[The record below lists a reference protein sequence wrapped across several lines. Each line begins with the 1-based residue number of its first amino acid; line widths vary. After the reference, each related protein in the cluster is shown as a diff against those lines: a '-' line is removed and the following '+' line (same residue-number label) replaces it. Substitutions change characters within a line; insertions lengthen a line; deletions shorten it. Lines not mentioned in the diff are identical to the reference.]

1 MSCNRG
7 ACDGRGVFVAPLAQL
22 LLSHLPLLNSNS
34 TSQNRERCIP
44 PVLGYHGAFCA
55 VRDATRELG
64 WVNPLVNPP
73 VNRKNA
79 RSQWACYRA
88 D

>member
-1 MSCNRG
+1 MSYSRG

-22 LLSHLPLLNSNS
+22 LLSHLPLLNSTLSIS
-34 TSQNRERCIP
+34 TKRAQYP
-44 PVLGYHGAFCA
+44 PVLGYHGAVCA

-73 VNRKNA
+73 VNRKNV